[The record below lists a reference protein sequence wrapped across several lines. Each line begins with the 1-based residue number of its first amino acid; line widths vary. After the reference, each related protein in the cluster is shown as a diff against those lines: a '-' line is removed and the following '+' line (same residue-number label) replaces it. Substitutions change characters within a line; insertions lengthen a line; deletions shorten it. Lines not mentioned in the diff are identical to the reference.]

1 MKRRQFLRTGGAAV
15 AALSGFHRYAEAL
28 ADARL
33 RVGVIGTGWYGKC
46 NLFRLL
52 QVAPVEVV
60 SLCDVDSAMLGTP
73 PRRWPPAR
81 PRRGRPGRTAT
92 TGRCWRSGTSTS

>member
-1 MKRRQFLRTGGAAV
+1 MNRRHFLRTGSAAV
-15 AALSGFHRYAEAL
+15 AALSGLHRYAEAL

-52 QVAPVEVV
+52 QVAPAEVV
-60 SLCDVDSAMLGTP
+60 SLCDVDSEMLRDAAGQVAARQSSRRTP
-73 PRRWPPAR
+73 
-81 PRRGRPGRTAT
+81 RT
-92 TGRCWRSGTSTS
+92 